1 MGAIIAIVLLVL
13 VVGLA
18 IFAVIRSVRI
28 VPQARA
34 GIVERFGRY
43 HRTLHAG
50 LNVVVPFIDRLRP
63 LIDLR
68 EQVVSFPPQPVI
80 TRDNLVVGIDTVIY
94 FQVTDPK
101 AATYEI
107 ANYVAA
113 VEQLTVTTLRN
124 VVGGM
129 DLDMTLTSR
138 DKINSELR
146 KELDE
151 ATGRWGLRVS
161 RVELKAIEPPASI
174 QGSMEKQM
182 RADRDKRAAILSA
195 EGAKQSAILT
205 AEGERQAAVLRARG
219 EAEAA
224 VVRADADATA
234 QATRARGE
242 AQAIA
247 TVFQAIHEGNPDQRL
262 LAYKYLEMLPEI
274 AQGGANK
281 LWIVPSELG
290 KALEGLGGLFGN
302 ANDAAP
308 GAAARC
314 RDTPEALPGPT
325 AAAASPACRCKRP
338 PAPKPREPWSGG
350 GLPGEASGLGACGG
364 RTWTRPESVTRVS
377 NVGCLAVAGPCST
390 APSLSLK
397 VDPCHGQV
405 TQAAP
410 PTLATRPWCSGPPRC
425 AQWSE
430 STWTA
435 VAVAHR
441 EHAQVAELA
450 ADRPPLGQ
458 LRRAGTGRASR
469 ARPGDRSARRGSPR
483 PRAAARGGRPGS
495 APAVAAAGRRR
506 TAAWPVPRRPAARA
520 SSEPA
525 NSVVAP
531 ACAIACTSPTRCWW
545 RCSADQ
551 SASPVA
557 AAGTA
562 AATPA
567 ATSVAAARSAPGRRT
582 GRAAPRRSSSRAA
595 SGPGPDERAARTARR
610 AARRS
615 AGRRQ
620 GAHHEA
626 GQRADRAVEGLR
638 ALDALGD
645 RRRPGGAQRRPRR
658 PQRLVTGDLPHNPD
672 VPRQTGVVTQA
683 R

>member
-1 MGAIIAIVLLVL
+1 MGTIVAIVLLVL

-18 IFAVIRSVRI
+18 IFAVVRSVRI

-80 TRDNLVVGIDTVIY
+80 TKDNLVVGIDTVIY

-129 DLDMTLTSR
+129 DLDTTLTSR
-138 DKINSELR
+138 DKINGELR
-146 KELDE
+146 RELDE

-174 QGSMEKQM
+174 QDSMEKQM

-219 EAEAA
+219 EAEAT
-224 VVRADADATA
+224 VVRADAEATA

-290 KALEGLGGLFGN
+290 KALEGLGGFFGN
-302 ANDAAP
+302 AETRRRGRRALTAQVDGHAR
-308 GAAARC
+308 GAARAGR
-314 RDTPEALPGPT
+314 RR
-325 AAAASPACRCKRP
+325 AASPACRCER
-338 PAPKPREPWSGG
+338 
-350 GLPGEASGLGACGG
+350 LPEAS
-364 RTWTRPESVTRVS
+364 TP
-377 NVGCLAVAGPCST
+377 
-390 APSLSLK
+390 
-397 VDPCHGQV
+397 
-405 TQAAP
+405 
-410 PTLATRPWCSGPPRC
+410 
-425 AQWSE
+425 
-430 STWTA
+430 
-435 VAVAHR
+435 
-441 EHAQVAELA
+441 LA
-450 ADRPPLGQ
+450 ASCGTLW
-458 LRRAGTGRASR
+458 LRRLGCPACVLAAS
-469 ARPGDRSARRGSPR
+469 
-483 PRAAARGGRPGS
+483 AARWRP
-495 APAVAAAGRRR
+495 
-506 TAAWPVPRRPAARA
+506 
-520 SSEPA
+520 
-525 NSVVAP
+525 
-531 ACAIACTSPTRCWW
+531 
-545 RCSADQ
+545 
-551 SASPVA
+551 
-557 AAGTA
+557 
-562 AATPA
+562 
-567 ATSVAAARSAPGRRT
+567 
-582 GRAAPRRSSSRAA
+582 
-595 SGPGPDERAARTARR
+595 GPGPGPSR
-610 AARRS
+610 
-615 AGRRQ
+615 
-620 GAHHEA
+620 
-626 GQRADRAVEGLR
+626 
-638 ALDALGD
+638 
-645 RRRPGGAQRRPRR
+645 
-658 PQRLVTGDLPHNPD
+658 
-672 VPRQTGVVTQA
+672 
-683 R
+683 